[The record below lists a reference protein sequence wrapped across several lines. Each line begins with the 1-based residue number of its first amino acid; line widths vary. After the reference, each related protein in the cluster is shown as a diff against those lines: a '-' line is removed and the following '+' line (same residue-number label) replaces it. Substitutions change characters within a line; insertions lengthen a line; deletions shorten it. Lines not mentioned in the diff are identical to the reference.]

1 MRFIRWIAVLV
12 MVLLLPA
19 AVSAQDAP
27 AAQPTTPPTST
38 DDMLDEMQALVIA
51 ARDHA
56 EDASRYANDASN
68 FLNIFEGIGLAI
80 TVGAV
85 VLGLVGFNQLFS
97 ARAQLQKSRQEDQAR
112 LDKALAD
119 FTLMIKAKEDEVD
132 ALSQQL
138 VQNAQEQRDQLAQ
151 AQHRFEDEINR
162 KEHELNALK
171 EMLQQAAEHQR
182 QEAARATLALSL
194 LPLGERQYR
203 AQDFQGAMDT
213 YFRALELDEDNPI
226 IHYRLGYIRFQIGE
240 LEEAE
245 KHLMKALEIEPQ
257 FPLALAALGYV
268 YRRRAEKM
276 PESLERDLLMNKA
289 EKQLLEALNF
299 SPKLLDEDGES
310 WWGSLGG
317 LYRRRGQNDQA
328 IAAYRRAAEV
338 TPFSS
343 YPFSNLA
350 MLYSDRRDI
359 ESTLRAFAQVER
371 LAHDEA
377 LAEVGNYWG
386 YADLLTARL
395 VLGKVHEAEDALIS
409 VLYTAPSVYALQ
421 TLAETLERLMGR
433 LGGETGQPHIAAFLP
448 RLRAEISRRE
458 ADGVP
463 KAEMLS

>member
-1 MRFIRWIAVLV
+1 MRFIRWIALFA
-12 MVLLLPA
+12 LLLILPSV
-19 AVSAQDAP
+19 VSAQDT
-27 AAQPTTPPTST
+27 PTPNPI
-38 DDMLDEMQALVIA
+38 LDEMRSLAEQARIHV
-51 ARDHA
+51 

-68 FLNIFEGIGLAI
+68 FLNIFEGIGVAI

-97 ARAQLQKSRQEDQAR
+97 ARAQLQKSRAEDQAR

-119 FTLMIKAKEDEVD
+119 FTNMIKAKEDEVD
-132 ALSQQL
+132 ELSRRL
-138 VQNAQEQRDQLAQ
+138 VQNAQEQRDELAQ
-151 AQHRFEDEINR
+151 AQRRFEDEINR

-171 EMLQQAAEHQR
+171 EMLQQAANHQR
-182 QEAARATLALSL
+182 NEAARATLALSL

-245 KHLMKALEIEPQ
+245 KHLMRALEIEPQ

-276 PESLERDLLMNKA
+276 PEGVERDLMMNKA
-289 EKQLLEALNF
+289 EKQLLEALNA

-328 IAAYRRAAEV
+328 IAAYRRAADV

-350 MLYSDRRDI
+350 MLYSDRRDL
-359 ESTLRAFAQVER
+359 ESTLRAFSRVER
-371 LAHDEA
+371 LARDEA

-395 VLGKVHEAEDALIS
+395 VLGKVDEAEDALIS

-433 LGGETGQPHIAAFLP
+433 LGGEAGQPHIAAFLP
-448 RLRAEISRRE
+448 RLREEIARRE
-458 ADGVP
+458 ADGTS
-463 KAEMLS
+463 KAEMM

>member
-1 MRFIRWIAVLV
+1 MRFTRWFAVFV
-12 MVLLLPA
+12 FLLILPA
-19 AVSAQDAP
+19 AAQAQDTTP
-27 AAQPTTPPTST
+27 AQPTP
-38 DDMLDEMQALVIA
+38 DAMLEEMRALVEA
-51 ARDHA
+51 ARSHV

-97 ARAQLQKSRQEDQAR
+97 ARTQIQKSREEDKAR
-112 LDKALAD
+112 LDQALAD
-119 FTLMIKAKEDEVD
+119 FAQMIKAKEDEVD
-132 ALSQQL
+132 ALSRQL
-138 VQNAQEQRDQLAQ
+138 MQNAQEQRDQLAQ
-151 AQHRFEDEINR
+151 AQRRFEDEINR
-162 KEHELNALK
+162 KERELNALK
-171 EMLQQAAEHQR
+171 DLLQQAAEHQR
-182 QEAARATLALSL
+182 MEAARTTLALSL

-203 AQDFQGAMDT
+203 AQDFQGALDT

-245 KHLMKALEIEPQ
+245 THLNKALEIEPQ
-257 FPLALAALGYV
+257 FPPALAALGYV

-276 PESLERDLLMNKA
+276 PEGLERDLMMNKA
-289 EKQLLEALNF
+289 EKWLLESLSL

-317 LYRRRGQNDQA
+317 LYRRRGQIDQA

-350 MLYSDRRDI
+350 MLYSDRRDL
-359 ESTLRAFAQVER
+359 EATRRAFARVER
-371 LAHDEA
+371 LARDEA

-395 VLGKVHEAEDALIS
+395 VLGKVDEAEDTLIS

-421 TLAETLERLMGR
+421 TLAETLERLMGL
-433 LGGETGQPHIAAFLP
+433 LGGEQGQPHIAAFLP
-448 RLRAEISRRE
+448 RLREEIAQRE
-458 ADGVP
+458 ANGVP
-463 KAEMLS
+463 KAEVI